1 MAGPDEVFRAL
12 ADPTR
17 RLILDELAER
27 HEQTLYELVARL
39 IMKHEIGMTRQAIGK
54 HLAILREAG
63 LVRVERRGKY
73 KVISLD
79 AAPIRRISERWIQ
92 KMVKA

>member
-1 MAGPDEVFRAL
+1 MVGPDSVFRAL

-27 HEQTLYELVARL
+27 DEQTLYELVTRL
-39 IMKHEIGMTRQAIGK
+39 VMRHDVGMTRQAIGK

-63 LVRVERRGKY
+63 LVRVEKRGKF

-79 AAPIRRISERWIQ
+79 AAPLRRQERWIS
-92 KMVKA
+92 KLVNA